1 MIESASFAR
10 VLRAL
15 ALISVAALHAAGA
28 ASAQEPIPSRVRVF
42 IECNGDACDTDHLRS
57 QIVYVDW
64 VRDRMD
70 GDVQI
75 LVTEESTGAGG
86 ERYDL
91 AFAGRGAFEGVSD
104 TLRYTRN
111 PTDTD
116 GEARDGMT
124 RTVAAGLVR
133 YAARTQALRG
143 IEIDF
148 DEDADVREVSSED
161 DPWNRW
167 VFRTSIGG
175 SVAAEDRANEFSFRG
190 DQSIGR
196 VTEGSKLALNL
207 AWRHDESNFD
217 TSDTTTI
224 TSITRSFR
232 TDGLVVWSLGS
243 HWGVGARGS
252 VERSTF
258 RNYDLALRLTPAIEF
273 NVFPYE
279 ESTRR
284 QLRILGAVGPEWYD
298 YTEETIYLK
307 TGERRL
313 RSALSVSLDV
323 TEPWGEALVAVEG
336 ATYLDRLHQSRIEGY
351 GFFEFQVVRGLGLF
365 VEGSVARVRDQLN
378 LPRGDATPEEV
389 LLRQRELKTDFELGG
404 RIGVNFTFGS
414 VFSDVVNSR
423 FGG

>member
-1 MIESASFAR
+1 
-10 VLRAL
+10 
-15 ALISVAALHAAGA
+15 
-28 ASAQEPIPSRVRVF
+28 
-42 IECNGDACDTDHLRS
+42 
-57 QIVYVDW
+57 
-64 VRDRMD
+64 
-70 GDVQI
+70 
-75 LVTEESTGAGG
+75 
-86 ERYDL
+86 
-91 AFAGRGAFEGVSD
+91 
-104 TLRYTRN
+104 
-111 PTDTD
+111 
-116 GEARDGMT
+116 
-124 RTVAAGLVR
+124 
-133 YAARTQALRG
+133 
-143 IEIDF
+143 
-148 DEDADVREVSSED
+148 
-161 DPWNRW
+161 
-167 VFRTSIGG
+167 
-175 SVAAEDRANEFSFRG
+175 
-190 DQSIGR
+190 
-196 VTEGSKLALNL
+196 
-207 AWRHDESNFD
+207 
-217 TSDTTTI
+217 
-224 TSITRSFR
+224 
-232 TDGLVVWSLGS
+232 
-243 HWGVGARGS
+243 